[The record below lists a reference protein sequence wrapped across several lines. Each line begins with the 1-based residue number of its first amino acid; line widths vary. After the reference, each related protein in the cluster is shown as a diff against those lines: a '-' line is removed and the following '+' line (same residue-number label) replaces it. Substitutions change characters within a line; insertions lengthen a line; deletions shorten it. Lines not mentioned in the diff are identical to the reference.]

1 MPNIDELKKQVEE
14 LQKKNTA
21 VIRERAEV
29 ARLEAIIKLESNP
42 VLLNAKVNLAMKE
55 EQTQS
60 LQRLVDE
67 CAGIIANVPIYNAK
81 TRTQRIWA
89 GNHRYNYGQ
98 QIDLLYQLATGILYA
113 CQEHKQLLLAHVP
126 VNLETLE
133 QFVQAFGTPSYYSRN
148 YHVIVEAKPANLE
161 ALRALTE
168 VLQSQL
174 SVVLDTSALTEKNI
188 EAEFVRAEMIASQAY
203 EAAVEAIAEADF
215 AL

>member
-1 MPNIDELKKQVEE
+1 MTNINELKKQVEE

-21 VIRERAEV
+21 LIRERAEV
-29 ARLEAIIKLESNP
+29 ARLKAMIKLESNP
-42 VLLNAKVNLAMKE
+42 TLLDAKVNLAMKE
-55 EQTQS
+55 EQTQV

-67 CAGIIANVPIYNAK
+67 CAGIIASVPIHNTK

-148 YHVIVEAKPANLE
+148 HHVIVEAKPANLE
-161 ALRALTE
+161 ALQALTE

-174 SVVLDTSALTEKNI
+174 SVVLDTSALTEKNL
-188 EAEFVRAEMIASQAY
+188 EAEFVRAETTALQAY
-203 EAAVEAIAEADF
+203 EAAVEAIAEAEF
-215 AL
+215 TL

>member
-1 MPNIDELKKQVEE
+1 M
-14 LQKKNTA
+14 
-21 VIRERAEV
+21 
-29 ARLEAIIKLESNP
+29 IKLESNP
-42 VLLNAKVNLAMKE
+42 ILLDAKVNLAMKE

-67 CAGIIANVPIYNAK
+67 CAGIIASVPIHNTK

-148 YHVIVEAKPANLE
+148 YHTIVEAKPANLE
-161 ALRALTE
+161 ALQALTE

-188 EAEFVRAEMIASQAY
+188 EAEFVRAETTALQAY

-215 AL
+215 TL